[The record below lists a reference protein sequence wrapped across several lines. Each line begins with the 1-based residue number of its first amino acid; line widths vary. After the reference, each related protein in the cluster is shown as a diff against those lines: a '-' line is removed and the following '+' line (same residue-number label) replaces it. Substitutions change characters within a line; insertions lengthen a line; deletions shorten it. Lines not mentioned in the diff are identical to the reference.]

1 MRSYG
6 HLLSGMLIVGFL
18 CCHSGALA
26 TQIEPT
32 FVDEFQ
38 NWKLARGLTIRSLY
52 FSPNWPLYA
61 RQSKHALQR
70 GRIMLQLDKQGKA
83 TVNPKI
89 EKYSWMWHD
98 AIDPAKITRT
108 FASMALAARGNRDQ
122 TMTCDLL
129 PDSGYEVDVYHL
141 DLRLDGDAVSAY
153 RIRGVDIS
161 DPQWVGVLSKSS
173 EMGNSRDKGELVGD
187 KSAESK
193 DILKDVSV
201 RAVSKIELSNSSSIF
216 IKSDGTISLSVFP
229 QYGKLE
235 EVTKDKAVELFG
247 SPVVEEKRGTIEY
260 CSYQLA
266 ELAGTNNAEIEVY
279 HLDCKYGGDGR
290 LICYRVRA
298 ASMPNTGWV
307 RVNI

>member
-1 MRSYG
+1 
-6 HLLSGMLIVGFL
+6 MLVVGFL
-18 CCHSGALA
+18 CCHSGVSA
-26 TQIEPT
+26 TQLEPA
-32 FVDEFQ
+32 FADEYQ
-38 NWKLARGLTIRSLY
+38 NWKLARGLTIKSLY

-61 RQSKHALQR
+61 RQSKHALRR
-70 GRIMLQLDKQGKA
+70 GRVMLQLDKQGKA
-83 TVNPKI
+83 TINPKI

-98 AIDPAKITRT
+98 AIDPAKISRT

-141 DLRLDGDAVSAY
+141 DLRFDGDAVSAY

-161 DPQWVGVLSKSS
+161 NPQWVDVLSKSS
-173 EMGNSRDKGELVGD
+173 EMGHSRDNVEQLGG

-193 DILKDVSV
+193 DVLKDICV
-201 RAVSKIELSNSSSIF
+201 RAVYKIELSNRSSIF
-216 IKSDGTISLSVFP
+216 IRSDGTISLSVFP

-235 EVTKDKAVELFG
+235 GVTKDKASELFG
-247 SPVVEEKRGTIEY
+247 SPVIEEKRGTIEY

-266 ELAGTNNAEIEVY
+266 EQAGTNNAEIEVY

-290 LICYRVRA
+290 LISYRVRA
-298 ASMPNTGWV
+298 ASMPNTDWV
-307 RVNI
+307 RINI